1 MNGRAQTTPLLDAAP
16 RSGQNRRMEHT
27 LEIEPGVA
35 LHYTIDDYTDPWRHP
50 ETIVLVH
57 GFCESG
63 GAWRPWV
70 PMLARRYRVVRA
82 DQRGFGR
89 STPMREDY
97 AWSLDRLADDL
108 AAVIAAAGG
117 APVHLIGAKIG
128 ATVSA
133 HFAARHPQLL
143 RTLTLVG
150 LPVKGPKSRA
160 DWTKLAREKG
170 VRAWARLTMEDRLGA
185 GIPIEMLE
193 AWSDLM
199 GATPPSTMFG
209 FMGAVGG
216 FNVSADLPRITCP
229 VLAMTSDSKLHPVAE
244 AETWRRQLQQSELAV
259 IPGDGFHASA
269 VYPDEC
275 AKAAL
280 AFIAKH
286 STQEH

>member
-1 MNGRAQTTPLLDAAP
+1 MLFRSQT
-16 RSGQNRRMEHT
+16 
-27 LEIEPGVA
+27 
-35 LHYTIDDYTDPWRHP
+35 

-57 GFCESG
+57 GFCESAE
-63 GAWRPWV
+63 AWRSWV
-70 PMLARRYRVVRA
+70 PLLARHYRIVRP

-89 STPMREDY
+89 SSPMREDY
-97 AWSLDRLADDL
+97 AWSLDTLTDDL

-143 RTLTLVG
+143 KTLTLIG
-150 LPVKGPKSRA
+150 LPVSGPKSRA
-160 DWTKLAREKG
+160 DWIKLAREQG

-185 GIPIEMLE
+185 GTPTAMLE

-199 GATPPSTMFG
+199 GATPLSTMLG
-209 FMGAVGG
+209 FMGAVGS
-216 FNVSADLPRITCP
+216 FNVAGDLPRIACP

-244 AETWRRQLQQSELAV
+244 AESWRKQIRQSELAV

-269 VYPDEC
+269 VYPDAC
-275 AKAAL
+275 AQAAL
-280 AFIAKH
+280 AFIVKH
-286 STQEH
+286 SSQEK

>member
-1 MNGRAQTTPLLDAAP
+1 MDN
-16 RSGQNRRMEHT
+16 MV
-27 LEIEPGVA
+27 EIEPGIA
-35 LHYTIDDYTDPWRHP
+35 LHYTIDDYTDPWRKA

-63 GAWRPWV
+63 EAWRPWV
-70 PMLARRYRVVRA
+70 PQLARRYRVVRA

-89 STPMREDY
+89 STPMREDH
-97 AWSLDRLADDL
+97 AWSLDTLADDL
-108 AAVIAAAGG
+108 AAVIKAAGG

-143 RTLTLVG
+143 KTLTLIG
-150 LPVKGPKSRA
+150 LPVNGPKSRA
-160 DWTKLAREKG
+160 EWIKLVHAQG

-185 GIPIEMLE
+185 GTPPAMLE

-199 GATPPSTMFG
+199 GATPLSTMLG

-216 FNVSADLPRITCP
+216 FNVSADLPRIACP

-244 AETWRRQLQQSELAV
+244 AETWRKQIRQSELAV
-259 IPGDGFHASA
+259 IPGDGFHAAA

-275 AKAAL
+275 ARAAL